1 MQYNENVIKGKWK
14 ELKGNLQ
21 KTWGTLTDDEIEK
34 TKGDMKAIGGLIQ
47 QRYGEN
53 QADLDK
59 KLDDIY
65 KGLTT
70 SKDEALEKTKDSL
83 KN

>member
-21 KTWGTLTDDEIEK
+21 KTWGKLTDDEIEK
-34 TKGDMKAIGGLIQ
+34 TKGDMTAIGGLIQ
-47 QRYGEN
+47 QRYGESKES
-53 QADLDK
+53 LDK
-59 KLDDIY
+59 KLGDIY
-65 KGLTT
+65 QGLEAK
-70 SKDEALEKTKDSL
+70 KDEAVEKTKDSL